1 MAQATTNVLNT
12 LLMDDDILEIMF
24 NSYNQLFIERRG
36 QIEQV
41 PSPFATPKAFR
52 TYLSEI
58 FEDDYDDAQPVNR
71 TRLIDGS
78 LATWIKPPVSQE
90 GNLLTIR
97 RFVRQPLTIDNLI
110 KLGALSPKIV
120 FFLESCLRANL
131 NILVAGGT
139 ASGKTTLTNALT
151 SLIPAKERLI
161 AVEKTA
167 SLRLQH
173 PHSLSLEAG
182 TYPFADLV
190 EHAMQMRPDRFV
202 FGEISAQQIKPILA
216 ILNDGYDG
224 SLANMHATSAYDAL
238 YRLEMMAKQAYPELD
253 LSHLRYQIAEAFD
266 VLIMIERLPGTNIRR
281 ITSISEIL
289 AYDSDEIELT
299 HIIDF
304 DLRGIDNGV
313 VYGRYQTS
321 GNVPS
326 FINRIINIDGYGDFA
341 DANNLHLNA
350 DFFSEGPEI

>member
-1 MAQATTNVLNT
+1 MAQTKTNVLNT

-24 NSYNQLFIERRG
+24 NSYNELFIERRG

-52 TYLSEI
+52 TYLAEI
-58 FEDDYDDAQPVNR
+58 FEDDFDEDRPVNR
-71 TRLIDGS
+71 TRLLDGS
-78 LATWIKPPVSQE
+78 LATWIRPPISQN

-131 NILVAGGT
+131 NILVAGGP
-139 ASGKTTLTNALT
+139 AAGKSTLTNALT
-151 SLIPAKERLI
+151 SLIPAKERLV

-167 SLRLQH
+167 TLRLQH
-173 PHSLSLEAG
+173 PHCLNLEAG
-182 TYPFADLV
+182 EYPFAELV
-190 EHAMQMRPDRFV
+190 DHAMQMRPDRFV
-202 FGEISAQQIKPILA
+202 FSELSVEQIKPMLT
-216 ILNDGYDG
+216 ILNDGYNG
-224 SLANMHATSAYDAL
+224 SIVNMHATSAYDAL
-238 YRLEMMAKQAYPELD
+238 YRLEMMAKQAYPGLD
-253 LSHLRYQIAEAFD
+253 VAHLHYQIAAAFD

-281 ITSISEIL
+281 ITNISEIL
-289 AYDSDEIELT
+289 PYDSDEIELS

-321 GNVPS
+321 GHVPS
-326 FINRIINIDGYGDFA
+326 FINRLINIDGYSDIA

-350 DFFSEGPEI
+350 DFFSAGPEI